1 MNLDELKKGWK
12 QPSVAEARGELLSKE
27 EIMQLLQNKATDI
40 RRNIRRRLRT
50 EISYYIVILAIVLP
64 NAIQGLNLAK
74 VLFLG
79 FMLLLVGMLIAVLS
93 YKSRQ
98 LRSAHLTS
106 SLRESLIYMIGKLDS
121 TMKTYMAAYMAFI
134 VSMIV
139 LLEFFMVAKH
149 RGEPTTVF
157 LWLAGGFITIA
168 LSYWCGRGYVRRILG
183 RYKVQLVDCLEEL
196 QAS

>member
-12 QPSVAEARGELLSKE
+12 QESAAQAREEQLSKE
-27 EIMQLLQNKATDI
+27 EIMRLLQEKSTDI
-40 RRNIRRRLRT
+40 RRKIRRRLRT
-50 EISYYIVILAIVLP
+50 EISYYVIILAVVLT
-64 NAIQGLNLAK
+64 NASQGLNLTRA
-74 VLFLG
+74 LYIG
-79 FMLLLVGMLIAVLS
+79 FVLLLVGMLIATLS

-98 LRSAHLTS
+98 LRSVHLTG
-106 SLRESLIYMIGKLDS
+106 SLHESLIYMIGKLDS
-121 TMKTYMAAYMAFI
+121 TMKTYMAAYMVFM

-149 RGEPTTVF
+149 SGEPATVL

-168 LSYWCGRGYVRRILG
+168 LSYWCGKGYVRRILG
-183 RYKVQLVDCLEEL
+183 RYKVQLVSCLEEL